1 VTGVKEG
8 EKTEVEGVEEGK
20 GVGSLRT
27 DRRAFRFDPFA
38 LLDPFDLSRRDP
50 FDLFPQRLTSP
61 RGRRRGPGLR
71 RVCKSVMLKLSEKT
85 ARSGGIRRR
94 EWLVH
99 SCSCRTI
106 TLEDEFM
113 ASSRADE
120 VAEILWELKRAGKI
134 ATYTLIARRAG
145 FSAGNGG
152 RAMDSCLKVVRRDWP
167 HLQWWRAVKDDGT
180 LENGSE
186 QESKLREAGYAL
198 EPSRGG
204 KHITL
209 VAIEQHL
216 MIWEEAA
223 GAVPAEATE
232 AE

>member
-1 VTGVKEG
+1 
-8 EKTEVEGVEEGK
+8 
-20 GVGSLRT
+20 
-27 DRRAFRFDPFA
+27 
-38 LLDPFDLSRRDP
+38 
-50 FDLFPQRLTSP
+50 
-61 RGRRRGPGLR
+61 
-71 RVCKSVMLKLSEKT
+71 
-85 ARSGGIRRR
+85 
-94 EWLVH
+94 
-99 SCSCRTI
+99 
-106 TLEDEFM
+106 M

-134 ATYTLIARRAG
+134 ATYTHIARRAG
-145 FSAGNGG
+145 FSAGTGG

-198 EPSRGG
+198 EASHGG

-216 MIWEEAA
+216 MVWEEAA
-223 GAVPAEATE
+223 AAAPAEAGE

>member
-1 VTGVKEG
+1 
-8 EKTEVEGVEEGK
+8 
-20 GVGSLRT
+20 
-27 DRRAFRFDPFA
+27 
-38 LLDPFDLSRRDP
+38 
-50 FDLFPQRLTSP
+50 
-61 RGRRRGPGLR
+61 
-71 RVCKSVMLKLSEKT
+71 
-85 ARSGGIRRR
+85 
-94 EWLVH
+94 
-99 SCSCRTI
+99 
-106 TLEDEFM
+106 M

-186 QESKLREAGYAL
+186 QELKLREAGYAL

-216 MIWEEAA
+216 MTWEETAT
-223 GAVPAEATE
+223 AVPAQASE